1 MKTIDALLSRLRIR
15 QLQLLIA
22 LDEHKSLHKAA
33 GAMAMTQ
40 SAASKMLHELE
51 SILDAPLFER
61 SKNGMIANQFGHCV
75 IRYARL
81 LATDLTALCADISEI
96 RSGRGGRLAIGSIM
110 GAIPEI
116 VVPVLDQLHARQ
128 RNLSIEVVEDTSAKL
143 LLQLDEGHLDLVIGR
158 SAVSDQP
165 SKYHYR
171 KIGDEPLSVVVGHA
185 HPPLPDDATL
195 RDLASHRWV
204 VYPTQM
210 PLRALVER
218 EMDLSGLAMPTNPIS
233 TASTFVTITLLMQDA
248 SLVSVLPTD
257 IANLCARHGMLRI
270 LPIALQSHSQ
280 SFGIVTRKGGAL
292 SAPAERFIEML
303 MTRAVGVEVA
313 SSTVRMSA
321 TL

>member
-1 MKTIDALLSRLRIR
+1 MQTLDTLLSRLRIR

-33 GAMAMTQ
+33 GVMAMTQ
-40 SAASKMLHELE
+40 SAASKMLRELE
-51 SILDAPLFER
+51 WMLDAPLFER

-81 LATDLTALCADISEI
+81 LATDLTALCVEISEI

-110 GAIPEI
+110 GAIPEV
-116 VVPVLDQLHARQ
+116 VVPVLDKLHASQ
-128 RNLSIEVVEDTSAKL
+128 RNLSIEVVEDTSANML
-143 LLQLDEGHLDLVIGR
+143 QQLDDGHLDLVIGR
-158 SAVSDQP
+158 STVSDQP
-165 SKYHYR
+165 SKYHYQ

-185 HPPLPDDATL
+185 HPHLPDNLGL
-195 RDLASHRWV
+195 RDLAGHRWV

-218 EMDLSGLAMPTNPIS
+218 EMDLVGLAMPTNPIS

-248 SLVSVLPTD
+248 GLVSVLPTD

-270 LPIALQSHSQ
+270 LPIELRSRSQ

-292 SAPAERFIEML
+292 SPPAERFIEML
-303 MTRAVGVEVA
+303 KARVGVVEA
-313 SSTVRMSA
+313 A
-321 TL
+321 